1 MRIEVGQGQP
11 QLLVLGAEAVLLA
24 EVAGNADQALDGPIA
39 QQRALAGQAPA
50 RFAVGEQVQLHQV
63 LDHLAGQHAG
73 VLVDIVRAEPGRVDL
88 GRGTPDHI
96 LARAQ
101 SQPPQHGLV
110 DVGVTPLAVLDEEQH
125 VRNGVEQGFD
135 VGGLDSHAAS
145 IAEAALPVRS
155 PLRDLRLTPPGPPW
169 GPAPTGEPAMP
180 RAKARPSASPGPR

>member
-24 EVAGNADQALDGPIA
+24 EVAGNADQALDGPID

-110 DVGVTPLAVLDEEQH
+110 DVGLRCRRARLACGKH
-125 VRNGVEQGFD
+125 SR
-135 VGGLDSHAAS
+135 GGLAGAITLAGLALNAA
-145 IAEAALPVRS
+145 
-155 PLRDLRLTPPGPPW
+155 
-169 GPAPTGEPAMP
+169 
-180 RAKARPSASPGPR
+180 RATVGASPHRRTRHAPW